1 VQTKTVDMLLSVAE
15 NILYFISGFGILQG
29 ILLAGLIFFHPKSDR
44 SVNKF
49 FALYI
54 FFTSAV
60 MTMPYLINA
69 IGWKNS
75 WLIMPLPLLPGVF
88 LYFYLLSFK
97 ETITLKRAWPH
108 FIPALAFLVLTYFN
122 LSRLA
127 ELFPDSKQ
135 IPVEGLKRPSTLAIL
150 VLRSGVQFTYYF
162 LSRKALNS
170 YQRSIQN
177 LFSETSRID
186 LQWARYLVNG
196 YIILIST
203 FLIVFPLVL
212 RFPDYF
218 TALLLVNMA
227 IGTPYIYGASY
238 KGIMQPTIWQIQPTI
253 KKQMLGEEIHEIETK
268 NLSHNGEDAQPSK
281 QKLADD
287 KIGEIARKVIQIM
300 EHEKLYQEPELTLQ
314 QLSDKLQFPYY
325 LVSQAINEGMKKS
338 FYDLINSYRIEE
350 AKRLLLD
357 PKSINYTVLSVGF
370 EAGFNSKTTFNT
382 VFKKFTGLTPTE
394 YRDRQK
400 QVQLTA

>member
-1 VQTKTVDMLLSVAE
+1 MLLSVTE

-29 ILLAGLIFFHPKSDR
+29 ILLAGFIYFHPKSDR

-54 FFTSAV
+54 CFTSAV

-69 IGWKNS
+69 VGWKNS
-75 WLIMPLPLLPGVF
+75 WVIMPLPLFPGVF

-97 ETITLKRAWPH
+97 ETITLKKAWPH
-108 FIPALAFLVLTYFN
+108 FLPALAFFVLTYFN

-127 ELFPDSKQ
+127 ELYPDSKQ
-135 IPVEGLKRPSTLAIL
+135 IPVEGLSRISTLGIL
-150 VLRSGVQFTYYF
+150 VFRNIFQFTYYF

-196 YIILIST
+196 YIILISA
-203 FLIVFPLVL
+203 FLILFPLVL

-218 TALLLVNMA
+218 TSLLLVNMA
-227 IGTPYIYGASY
+227 IGTPYIYGAAY
-238 KGIMQPTIWQIQPTI
+238 KGITQPTIWQIQPAVR
-253 KKQMLGEEIHEIETK
+253 KQILEEEIHEIETK
-268 NLSHNGEDAQPSK
+268 NLSEHREDDQSSK
-281 QKLADD
+281 QKQPGD
-287 KIGEIARKVIQIM
+287 KIGEIARKVIEAM

-314 QLSDKLQFPYY
+314 QLSSKLQFPYY
-325 LVSQAINEGMKKS
+325 LVSQAINEGMNKS

-350 AKRLLLD
+350 AKRLLMD
-357 PKSINYTVLSVGF
+357 PKNINYTVLSVGF

-394 YRDRQK
+394 YRDKQK
-400 QVQLTA
+400 QLQLTV